1 MTNKFIVSTVD
12 CINEFASDVP
22 QSVSLRIDTMLE
34 QRIRKLAAY
43 VKENDLHLTEFYFYE
58 ALLKLFRPGMSRQRL
73 HHGEDLSAILISPS
87 PPFWS
92 LNACS
97 G

>member
-1 MTNKFIVSTVD
+1 
-12 CINEFASDVP
+12 
-22 QSVSLRIDTMLE
+22 
-34 QRIRKLAAY
+34 
-43 VKENDLHLTEFYFYE
+43 
-58 ALLKLFRPGMSRQRL
+58 MSRQRL